1 MNGLDIIKDKL
12 TNISNKPGIYQYLN
26 SKNEIIYIG
35 KAKNLKKRIS
45 SYKNTSS
52 LSNRIQRMV
61 YQINSIETIT
71 TKTEVE
77 AFLLESN
84 LIKKNKPKFNIVLRD
99 DKSLPYILITT
110 KNKWPQILKHR
121 GKQKKIGVYFGP
133 YPSAGVVDKTINS
146 LQRAFLIRSCSDSY
160 FKART
165 RPCLLHQIKKCSA
178 PCVKKI
184 KEKNYLDLSNQTILF
199 LKGKNKKIQS
209 NLNYEMENYSSKKF
223 YEKAASLRD
232 RIKALNQIQEKQSIN
247 ISSIGD
253 ADIISIKKKNYKA
266 CIQIFYFR
274 EGQNLGGRYYFPS
287 HEENEK
293 EENILQSFIGQYYS
307 DKIVTKLIL
316 INKKVSERS
325 LLINALNKKSS
336 YKINIEIPLK
346 GQKKIIV
353 KDAEKNAEKEL
364 DRKFDE
370 QKNNIFF
377 LQKIK
382 IAFKLKKI
390 PKTIEIYDI
399 SHISGEFAVGAM
411 VSFNKDGFIKNNYR
425 KFNIKGK
432 FKRKDVISKGDDYSM
447 IYEVVNRRLKKSSK
461 TISFPD
467 LMIIDGGKGH
477 FNTALNA
484 LKNCKLEKKIELASI
499 AKGKKRNEGNET
511 FYVKGNKKIKFKTN
525 DKTLFFLQRL
535 RDEAHRFAITSHKT
549 RRSKISK
556 SILDEIEGIG
566 PNKKRDLLKYFG
578 SSEQI
583 RLAQLIEIEKVKG
596 INKNTAKK
604 IYNFFHEN

>member
-1 MNGLDIIKDKL
+1 
-12 TNISNKPGIYQYLN
+12 
-26 SKNEIIYIG
+26 
-35 KAKNLKKRIS
+35 
-45 SYKNTSS
+45 
-52 LSNRIQRMV
+52 MV
-61 YQINSIETIT
+61 YQINNIETIT
-71 TKTEVE
+71 TKTEAE

-99 DKSLPYILITT
+99 DKSLPYILISS

-121 GKQKKIGVYFGP
+121 GKQKNIGIYFGP
-133 YPSAGVVDKTINS
+133 YPSAGSVDKTINS
-146 LQRAFLIRSCSDSY
+146 LQKAFLIRSCTDSY
-160 FKART
+160 FKARN
-165 RPCLLHQIKKCSA
+165 RACLLYQIKKCSA

-184 KEKNYLDLSNQTILF
+184 NEKDYSDLFNQTISF

-209 NLNYEMENYSSKKF
+209 DLNNQMKIYSSKKN

-232 RIKALNQIQEKQSIN
+232 RIRALNQIQEKQSIN

-253 ADIISIKKKNYKA
+253 ADVISIKKMNFKA
-266 CIQIFYFR
+266 CVQVFYFR
-274 EGQNLGGRYYFPS
+274 GGNNLGGRYYFPR
-287 HEENEK
+287 HEESEK
-293 EENILQSFIGQYYS
+293 EENILQSFLGQYYS

-316 INKKVSERS
+316 LNKKIPERN
-325 LLINALNKKSS
+325 LLINALNKKSG

-353 KDAEKNAEKEL
+353 KNAEKNAEKEL
-364 DRKFDE
+364 ERKFNE
-370 QKNNIFF
+370 EKNN
-377 LQKIK
+377 LLYMKKIK
-382 IAFKLKKI
+382 VAFGLNKI
-390 PKTIEIYDI
+390 PKTIEVYDI

-411 VSFNKDGFIKNNYR
+411 ISFNKDGFIKNNYR
-425 KFNIKGK
+425 KFNIKGE
-432 FKRKDVISKGDDYSM
+432 FKRKETVLKGDDYSM
-447 IYEVVNRRLKKSSK
+447 IYEVLNRRLKKNSK
-461 TISFPD
+461 KISFPD

-477 FNTALNA
+477 LNTASNVLNS
-484 LKNCKLEKKIELASI
+484 LDLEKKIELASI
-499 AKGKKRNEGNET
+499 AKGQKRNEGNET
-511 FYVKGNKKIKFKTN
+511 FYLKENKKIKFKTN
-525 DKTLFFLQRL
+525 DKILFFLQRL

-583 RLAQLIEIEKVKG
+583 KIAQLSEIEKVKG
-596 INKNTAKK
+596 INKNIAKK

>member
-1 MNGLDIIKDKL
+1 MNGLDIIKNKL

-133 YPSAGVVDKTINS
+133 YSSSGVVDKTINS
-146 LQRAFLIRSCSDSY
+146 LQKAFLIRSCSDSY

-274 EGQNLGGRYYFPS
+274 GGQNLGGRYYFPR

-316 INKKVSERS
+316 INKKVPERS

-484 LKNCKLEKKIELASI
+484 LKNCELEKKIELASI

-596 INKNTAKK
+596 INKNIAKK

>member
-1 MNGLDIIKDKL
+1 M
-12 TNISNKPGIYQYLN
+12 
-26 SKNEIIYIG
+26 
-35 KAKNLKKRIS
+35 
-45 SYKNTSS
+45 
-52 LSNRIQRMV
+52 
-61 YQINSIETIT
+61 
-71 TKTEVE
+71 
-77 AFLLESN
+77 
-84 LIKKNKPKFNIVLRD
+84 
-99 DKSLPYILITT
+99 
-110 KNKWPQILKHR
+110 
-121 GKQKKIGVYFGP
+121 
-133 YPSAGVVDKTINS
+133 
-146 LQRAFLIRSCSDSY
+146 
-160 FKART
+160 
-165 RPCLLHQIKKCSA
+165 
-178 PCVKKI
+178 
-184 KEKNYLDLSNQTILF
+184 
-199 LKGKNKKIQS
+199 
-209 NLNYEMENYSSKKF
+209 
-223 YEKAASLRD
+223 
-232 RIKALNQIQEKQSIN
+232 
-247 ISSIGD
+247 
-253 ADIISIKKKNYKA
+253 
-266 CIQIFYFR
+266 
-274 EGQNLGGRYYFPS
+274 
-287 HEENEK
+287 
-293 EENILQSFIGQYYS
+293 QSFIGQYYS

-316 INKKVSERS
+316 INKKVPERS

-411 VSFNKDGFIKNNYR
+411 VSFDKDGFIKNNYR

-447 IYEVVNRRLKKSSK
+447 IYEVINRRLKKSSK

-477 FNTALNA
+477 FNTTLNA

-499 AKGKKRNEGNET
+499 AKGEKRNEGNET

-535 RDEAHRFAITSHKT
+535 RDEAHRFAITSHKV
-549 RRSKISK
+549 RRSKIRK
-556 SILDEIEGIG
+556 SILDEIRGIG

-583 RLAQLIEIEKVKG
+583 RMAQLSEIKKVKG
-596 INKNTAKK
+596 INKNVAKK

>member
-1 MNGLDIIKDKL
+1 MNGLDIIKNKL
-12 TNISNKPGIYQYLN
+12 ASISSSPGIYQYLN
-26 SKNEIIYIG
+26 SKNEIIYVG

-61 YQINSIETIT
+61 YQINNIETIT
-71 TKTEVE
+71 TKTEAE

-99 DKSLPYILITT
+99 DKSLPYILISL

-121 GKQKKIGVYFGP
+121 GKQKNIGIYFGP
-133 YPSAGVVDKTINS
+133 YPSAGSVDKTINS
-146 LQRAFLIRSCSDSY
+146 LQKAFLIRSCTDSY
-160 FKART
+160 FKT
-165 RPCLLHQIKKCSA
+165 RRRACLLYQIKKCSA

-184 KEKNYLDLSNQTILF
+184 NERDYSDLSNQTISF

-209 NLNYEMENYSSKKF
+209 DLNKKMEIYSSKKN

-232 RIKALNQIQEKQSIN
+232 RIRALNQIQEKQSIN

-253 ADIISIKKKNYKA
+253 ADVISIKNKNFKA
-266 CIQIFYFR
+266 CVQVFYFR
-274 EGQNLGGRYYFPS
+274 GGNNLGGRYYFPR
-287 HEENEK
+287 HEESEK
-293 EENILQSFIGQYYS
+293 EENILQSFLGQYYS

-316 INKKVSERS
+316 LNKKIPEKN
-325 LLINALNKKSS
+325 LLISALNKKSG
-336 YKINIEIPLK
+336 YKINIEIPIK

-353 KDAEKNAEKEL
+353 KNAEKNAEKEL
-364 DRKFDE
+364 ERKLNE
-370 QKNNIFF
+370 EKSN
-377 LQKIK
+377 LLYMEKIK
-382 IAFKLKKI
+382 EAFGLNKI
-390 PKTIEIYDI
+390 LKTIEVYDI

-411 VSFNKDGFIKNNYR
+411 ISFNKDGFTKNNYR
-425 KFNIKGK
+425 KFNIKGE
-432 FKRKDVISKGDDYSM
+432 FKRKDTVLKGDDYSM
-447 IYEVVNRRLKKSSK
+447 IYEVLNRRLKKNSK
-461 TISFPD
+461 KISFPD
-467 LMIIDGGKGH
+467 LIIIDGGKGH
-477 FNTALNA
+477 LSTASNVLNS
-484 LKNCKLEKKIELASI
+484 LDLEKKIELASI
-499 AKGKKRNEGNET
+499 AKGQKRNEGNET
-511 FYVKGNKKIKFKTN
+511 FYLKGNKKIKFKTN

-583 RLAQLIEIEKVKG
+583 KIAQLSEIKKVKG
-596 INKNTAKK
+596 INKNIAKK

>member
-1 MNGLDIIKDKL
+1 MNGLDIIKNKL

-146 LQRAFLIRSCSDSY
+146 LQKAFLIRSCSDSY

-336 YKINIEIPLK
+336 YKITIEIPLK

-477 FNTALNA
+477 FNTTLNA

-596 INKNTAKK
+596 INKNIAKK

>member
-1 MNGLDIIKDKL
+1 MNGLDIIKNKL
-12 TNISNKPGIYQYLN
+12 ASISNSPGIYQYLN

-61 YQINSIETIT
+61 YQINNIETIT
-71 TKTEVE
+71 TKTEAE

-99 DKSLPYILITT
+99 DKSLPYILISS

-121 GKQKKIGVYFGP
+121 GKQKNIGIYFGP
-133 YPSAGVVDKTINS
+133 YPSAGSVDKTINS
-146 LQRAFLIRSCSDSY
+146 LQKAFLIRSCTDSY
-160 FKART
+160 FKARN
-165 RPCLLHQIKKCSA
+165 RACLLYQIKKCSA

-184 KEKNYLDLSNQTILF
+184 NEKDYSDLFNQTISF

-209 NLNYEMENYSSKKF
+209 DLNNQMKIYSSKKN

-232 RIKALNQIQEKQSIN
+232 RIRALNQIQEKQSIN

-253 ADIISIKKKNYKA
+253 ADVISIKKMNFKA
-266 CIQIFYFR
+266 CVQVFYFR
-274 EGQNLGGRYYFPS
+274 GGNNLGGRYYFPR
-287 HEENEK
+287 HEESEK
-293 EENILQSFIGQYYS
+293 EENILQSFLGQYYS

-316 INKKVSERS
+316 LNKEIPERN
-325 LLINALNKKSS
+325 LLINALKKKSG

-353 KDAEKNAEKEL
+353 KNAEKNAEKEL
-364 DRKFDE
+364 ERKFNE
-370 QKNNIFF
+370 EKNN
-377 LQKIK
+377 LLYMKKIK
-382 IAFKLKKI
+382 VAFGLNKI
-390 PKTIEIYDI
+390 PKTIEVYDI

-411 VSFNKDGFIKNNYR
+411 ISFNKDGFIKNNYR
-425 KFNIKGK
+425 KFNIKGE
-432 FKRKDVISKGDDYSM
+432 FKRKETVLKGDDYSM
-447 IYEVVNRRLKKSSK
+447 IYEVLNRRLKKNSK
-461 TISFPD
+461 KISFPD

-477 FNTALNA
+477 LNTASNVLNS
-484 LKNCKLEKKIELASI
+484 LDLEKKIELASI
-499 AKGKKRNEGNET
+499 AKGQKRNEGNET
-511 FYVKGNKKIKFKTN
+511 FYLKENKKIKFKTN
-525 DKTLFFLQRL
+525 DKILFFLQRL

-583 RLAQLIEIEKVKG
+583 KIAQLSEIEKVKG
-596 INKNTAKK
+596 INKNIAKK

>member
-1 MNGLDIIKDKL
+1 MNGLDIIKNKL

-71 TKTEVE
+71 TKTEAE

-146 LQRAFLIRSCSDSY
+146 LQKVFLIRSCSDSY

-184 KEKNYLDLSNQTILF
+184 EEKNYLDLSNQTILF

-274 EGQNLGGRYYFPS
+274 GGQNLGGRYYFPR

-316 INKKVSERS
+316 INKKVPERS

-477 FNTALNA
+477 FNTTLNA

-499 AKGKKRNEGNET
+499 AKGEKRNEGNET

-596 INKNTAKK
+596 INKNIAKK

>member
-1 MNGLDIIKDKL
+1 MNGLDIIKNKL
-12 TNISNKPGIYQYLN
+12 ASISSSPGIYQYLN
-26 SKNEIIYIG
+26 SKNEIIYVG

-61 YQINSIETIT
+61 YQINNIETIT
-71 TKTEVE
+71 TKTEAE

-99 DKSLPYILITT
+99 DKSLPYILISL

-121 GKQKKIGVYFGP
+121 GKQKNIGIYFGP
-133 YPSAGVVDKTINS
+133 YPSAGSVDKTINS
-146 LQRAFLIRSCSDSY
+146 LQKAFLIRSCTDSY
-160 FKART
+160 FKT
-165 RPCLLHQIKKCSA
+165 RRRACLLYQIKKCSA

-184 KEKNYLDLSNQTILF
+184 NERDYSDLSNQTISF

-209 NLNYEMENYSSKKF
+209 DLNKKMEIYRSKKN

-232 RIKALNQIQEKQSIN
+232 RIRALNQIQEKQSIN

-253 ADIISIKKKNYKA
+253 ADVISIKKKNFKA
-266 CIQIFYFR
+266 CVQVFYFR
-274 EGQNLGGRYYFPS
+274 GGNNLGGRYYFPR
-287 HEENEK
+287 HEEGEK
-293 EENILQSFIGQYYS
+293 EENILQSFLGQYYS

-316 INKKVSERS
+316 LNKKIPEKN
-325 LLINALNKKSS
+325 LLISALNKKSG
-336 YKINIEIPLK
+336 YKINIEIPIK

-353 KDAEKNAEKEL
+353 KNAEKNAEKEL
-364 DRKFDE
+364 ERKLNE
-370 QKNNIFF
+370 EKSN
-377 LQKIK
+377 LLYMERIK
-382 IAFKLKKI
+382 EAFGLNKI
-390 PKTIEIYDI
+390 PKTIEVYDI

-411 VSFNKDGFIKNNYR
+411 ISFNKDGFTKNNYR
-425 KFNIKGK
+425 KFNIKGE
-432 FKRKDVISKGDDYSM
+432 FKRKDTVLKGDDYSM
-447 IYEVVNRRLKKSSK
+447 IYEVLNRRLKKNSK
-461 TISFPD
+461 KISFPD
-467 LMIIDGGKGH
+467 LIIIDGGKGH
-477 FNTALNA
+477 LSTASNVLNS
-484 LKNCKLEKKIELASI
+484 LDLEKKIELASI
-499 AKGKKRNEGNET
+499 AKGQKRNEGNET
-511 FYVKGNKKIKFKTN
+511 FYLKGNKKIKFKTN

-583 RLAQLIEIEKVKG
+583 KLAQLSEIKKVKG
-596 INKNTAKK
+596 INKNIAKK

>member
-1 MNGLDIIKDKL
+1 MNGLDIIKNKL
-12 TNISNKPGIYQYLN
+12 ASISNSPGIYQYLN

-61 YQINSIETIT
+61 YQINNIETIT
-71 TKTEVE
+71 TKTEAE

-99 DKSLPYILITT
+99 DKSLPYILISL

-121 GKQKKIGVYFGP
+121 GKQKNIGIYFGP
-133 YPSAGVVDKTINS
+133 YPSAGSVDKTINS
-146 LQRAFLIRSCSDSY
+146 LQKAFLIRSCTDSY
-160 FKART
+160 FKT
-165 RPCLLHQIKKCSA
+165 RRRACLLYQIKKCSA

-184 KEKNYLDLSNQTILF
+184 NERDYSDLSNQTISF

-209 NLNYEMENYSSKKF
+209 DLNKKMEIYSSKKN

-232 RIKALNQIQEKQSIN
+232 RIRALNQIQEKQSIN

-253 ADIISIKKKNYKA
+253 ADVISIKKKNFKA
-266 CIQIFYFR
+266 CVQVFYFR
-274 EGQNLGGRYYFPS
+274 GGNNLGGRYYFPR
-287 HEENEK
+287 HEESEK
-293 EENILQSFIGQYYS
+293 EENILQSFLGQYYS

-316 INKKVSERS
+316 LNKKIPEKN
-325 LLINALNKKSS
+325 LLISALNKKSG
-336 YKINIEIPLK
+336 YKINIEIPIK

-353 KDAEKNAEKEL
+353 KNAEKNAEKEL
-364 DRKFDE
+364 ERKLNE
-370 QKNNIFF
+370 EKSN
-377 LQKIK
+377 LLYMERIK
-382 IAFKLKKI
+382 EAFGLNKI
-390 PKTIEIYDI
+390 PKTIEVYDI

-411 VSFNKDGFIKNNYR
+411 ISFNKDGFTKSNYR
-425 KFNIKGK
+425 KFNIKGE
-432 FKRKDVISKGDDYSM
+432 FKRKDTVLIGDDYSM
-447 IYEVVNRRLKKSSK
+447 IYEVLNRRLKKNSK
-461 TISFPD
+461 KISFPD
-467 LMIIDGGKGH
+467 LIIIDGGKGH
-477 FNTALNA
+477 LSTASNVLNS
-484 LKNCKLEKKIELASI
+484 LDLEKKIELASI
-499 AKGKKRNEGNET
+499 AKGQKRNEGNET
-511 FYVKGNKKIKFKTN
+511 FYLKGNKKIKFKTN

-583 RLAQLIEIEKVKG
+583 KIAQLSEIKKVKG
-596 INKNTAKK
+596 INKNIAKK

>member
-1 MNGLDIIKDKL
+1 MNGLDIIKNKL
-12 TNISNKPGIYQYLN
+12 ASISNSPGIYQYLN

-61 YQINSIETIT
+61 YQINNIETIT
-71 TKTEVE
+71 TKTEAE

-99 DKSLPYILITT
+99 DKSLPYILISS

-121 GKQKKIGVYFGP
+121 GKQKNIGIYFGP
-133 YPSAGVVDKTINS
+133 YPSAGSVDKTINS
-146 LQRAFLIRSCSDSY
+146 LQKAFLIRSCTDSY
-160 FKART
+160 FKARN
-165 RPCLLHQIKKCSA
+165 RACLLYQIKKCSA

-184 KEKNYLDLSNQTILF
+184 NEKDYSDLFNQTISF

-209 NLNYEMENYSSKKF
+209 DLNNQMKIYSSKKN

-232 RIKALNQIQEKQSIN
+232 RIRALNQIQEKQSIN

-253 ADIISIKKKNYKA
+253 ADVISIKKMNFKA
-266 CIQIFYFR
+266 CVQVFYFR
-274 EGQNLGGRYYFPS
+274 GGNNLGGRYYFPR
-287 HEENEK
+287 HEESEK
-293 EENILQSFIGQYYS
+293 EENILQSFLGQYYS

-316 INKKVSERS
+316 LNKEIPERN
-325 LLINALNKKSS
+325 LLINALKKKSG

-353 KDAEKNAEKEL
+353 KNAEKNAEKEL
-364 DRKFDE
+364 ERKFNE
-370 QKNNIFF
+370 EKNN
-377 LQKIK
+377 LLYMKKIK
-382 IAFKLKKI
+382 VAFGLNKI
-390 PKTIEIYDI
+390 PKTIEVYDI

-411 VSFNKDGFIKNNYR
+411 ISFNKDGFIKNNYR
-425 KFNIKGK
+425 KFNIKGE
-432 FKRKDVISKGDDYSM
+432 FKRKDIVLKGDDYSM
-447 IYEVVNRRLKKSSK
+447 IYEILNRRLKKNSK
-461 TISFPD
+461 KISFPD

-477 FNTALNA
+477 LNTASNVLNS
-484 LKNCKLEKKIELASI
+484 LDLEKKIELVSI
-499 AKGKKRNEGNET
+499 AKGQKRNEGNET
-511 FYVKGNKKIKFKTN
+511 FYLKENKKIKFKTN
-525 DKTLFFLQRL
+525 DKILFFLQRL

-583 RLAQLIEIEKVKG
+583 KIAQLSEIEKVKG
-596 INKNTAKK
+596 INKNIAKK

>member
-1 MNGLDIIKDKL
+1 MNGLDIIKNKL
-12 TNISNKPGIYQYLN
+12 ASISNSPGIYQYLN
-26 SKNEIIYIG
+26 SKNEIIYVG

-61 YQINSIETIT
+61 YQINNIETIT
-71 TKTEVE
+71 TKTEAE

-99 DKSLPYILITT
+99 DKSLPYILISL

-121 GKQKKIGVYFGP
+121 GKQKNIGIYFGP
-133 YPSAGVVDKTINS
+133 YPSAGSVDKTINS
-146 LQRAFLIRSCSDSY
+146 LQKAFLIRSCTDSY
-160 FKART
+160 FKT
-165 RPCLLHQIKKCSA
+165 RRRACLLYQIKKCSA

-184 KEKNYLDLSNQTILF
+184 NERDYSDLSNQTISF

-209 NLNYEMENYSSKKF
+209 DLNKKMEIYSSKKN

-232 RIKALNQIQEKQSIN
+232 RIRALNQIQEKQSIN

-253 ADIISIKKKNYKA
+253 ADVISIKKKNFKA
-266 CIQIFYFR
+266 CVQVFYFR
-274 EGQNLGGRYYFPS
+274 GGNNLGGRYYFPR
-287 HEENEK
+287 HEESEK
-293 EENILQSFIGQYYS
+293 EENILQSFLGQYYS

-316 INKKVSERS
+316 LNKKIPEKN
-325 LLINALNKKSS
+325 LLISALNKKSG
-336 YKINIEIPLK
+336 YKINIEIPIK

-353 KDAEKNAEKEL
+353 KNAEKNAEKEL
-364 DRKFDE
+364 ERKLNE
-370 QKNNIFF
+370 EKSN
-377 LQKIK
+377 LLYMEKIK
-382 IAFKLKKI
+382 EAFGLNKI
-390 PKTIEIYDI
+390 LKTIEVYDI

-411 VSFNKDGFIKNNYR
+411 ISFNKDGFTKNNYR
-425 KFNIKGK
+425 KFNIKGE
-432 FKRKDVISKGDDYSM
+432 FKRKDTVLKGDDYSM
-447 IYEVVNRRLKKSSK
+447 IYEVLNRRLKKNSK
-461 TISFPD
+461 KISFPD
-467 LMIIDGGKGH
+467 LIIIDGGKGH
-477 FNTALNA
+477 LSTASNVLNS
-484 LKNCKLEKKIELASI
+484 LDLEKKIELASI
-499 AKGKKRNEGNET
+499 AKGQKRNEGNET
-511 FYVKGNKKIKFKTN
+511 FYLKGNKKIKFKTN

-583 RLAQLIEIEKVKG
+583 KLAQLSEIKKVKG
-596 INKNTAKK
+596 INKNIAKK

>member
-1 MNGLDIIKDKL
+1 MNGLDIIKNKL

-71 TKTEVE
+71 TKTEAE

-146 LQRAFLIRSCSDSY
+146 LQKVFLIRSCSDSY

-274 EGQNLGGRYYFPS
+274 GGQNLGGRYYFPS

-477 FNTALNA
+477 FNTTLNA

-596 INKNTAKK
+596 INKNIAKK

>member
-1 MNGLDIIKDKL
+1 MNGLDIIKNKL

-71 TKTEVE
+71 TKTEAE

-146 LQRAFLIRSCSDSY
+146 LQKAFFIRSCSDSY

-184 KEKNYLDLSNQTILF
+184 KEKNYLNLSNQTILF

-209 NLNYEMENYSSKKF
+209 NLNYKMENYSSKKF

-274 EGQNLGGRYYFPS
+274 GGQNLGGRYYFPR

-316 INKKVSERS
+316 INKKVPERS

-382 IAFKLKKI
+382 IAFKLKKV

-447 IYEVVNRRLKKSSK
+447 IYEVVNRRLKKNSK

-477 FNTALNA
+477 FNTTFNA

-499 AKGKKRNEGNET
+499 AKGEKRNEGNET
-511 FYVKGNKKIKFKTN
+511 FYVKENKKIKFKTN

-566 PNKKRDLLKYFG
+566 PNKKRDLLKYFS

-596 INKNTAKK
+596 INKNIAKK

>member
-1 MNGLDIIKDKL
+1 MNGLDIIKNKL

-26 SKNEIIYIG
+26 SRNEIIYIG

-71 TKTEVE
+71 TKTEAE

-133 YPSAGVVDKTINS
+133 YSSAGVVDKTINS
-146 LQRAFLIRSCSDSY
+146 LQKAFLIRSCSDSY

-274 EGQNLGGRYYFPS
+274 GGQNLGGRYYFPR

-316 INKKVSERS
+316 INKKVPERS

-477 FNTALNA
+477 FNTTLNA
-484 LKNCKLEKKIELASI
+484 LKNCNLEKKIELASI

-596 INKNTAKK
+596 INKNIAKK

>member
-1 MNGLDIIKDKL
+1 MNGLDIIKNKL
-12 TNISNKPGIYQYLN
+12 ASISSSPGIYQYLN
-26 SKNEIIYIG
+26 SKNEIIYVG

-61 YQINSIETIT
+61 YQINNIETIT
-71 TKTEVE
+71 TKTEAE

-99 DKSLPYILITT
+99 DKSLPYILISL

-121 GKQKKIGVYFGP
+121 GKQKNIGIYFGP
-133 YPSAGVVDKTINS
+133 YPSAGSVDKTINS
-146 LQRAFLIRSCSDSY
+146 LQKAFLIRSCTDSY
-160 FKART
+160 FKT
-165 RPCLLHQIKKCSA
+165 RRRACLLYQIKKCSA

-184 KEKNYLDLSNQTILF
+184 NERDYSDLSNQTISF

-209 NLNYEMENYSSKKF
+209 DLNKQMEIYSSKKN

-232 RIKALNQIQEKQSIN
+232 RIRALNQIQEKQSIN

-253 ADIISIKKKNYKA
+253 ADVISIKKKNFKA
-266 CIQIFYFR
+266 CVQVFYFR
-274 EGQNLGGRYYFPS
+274 GGNNLGGRYYFPR
-287 HEENEK
+287 HEEGEK
-293 EENILQSFIGQYYS
+293 EENILQSFLGQYYS

-316 INKKVSERS
+316 LNKKIPEKN
-325 LLINALNKKSS
+325 LLISALNKKSG
-336 YKINIEIPLK
+336 YKINIEIPIK

-353 KDAEKNAEKEL
+353 KNAEKNAEKEL
-364 DRKFDE
+364 ERKLNE
-370 QKNNIFF
+370 EKSN
-377 LQKIK
+377 LLYMEKIK
-382 IAFKLKKI
+382 EAFGLNKI
-390 PKTIEIYDI
+390 LKTIEVYDI

-411 VSFNKDGFIKNNYR
+411 ISFNKDGFTKSNYR
-425 KFNIKGK
+425 KFNIKGE
-432 FKRKDVISKGDDYSM
+432 FKRKDTVLKGDDYSM
-447 IYEVVNRRLKKSSK
+447 IYEVLNRRLKKNSK
-461 TISFPD
+461 KISFPD
-467 LMIIDGGKGH
+467 LIIIDGGKGH
-477 FNTALNA
+477 LSTASNVLNS
-484 LKNCKLEKKIELASI
+484 LDLEKKIELASI
-499 AKGKKRNEGNET
+499 AKGQKRNEGNET
-511 FYVKGNKKIKFKTN
+511 FYLKGNKKIKFKTN

-583 RLAQLIEIEKVKG
+583 KLAQLSEIKKVKG
-596 INKNTAKK
+596 INKNIAKK

>member
-1 MNGLDIIKDKL
+1 MNGLDIIKNKL
-12 TNISNKPGIYQYLN
+12 TNISNKPGIYQYLD

-71 TKTEVE
+71 TKTEAE

-133 YPSAGVVDKTINS
+133 YPSAGIVDKTINS
-146 LQRAFLIRSCSDSY
+146 LQKAFLIRSCSDSY

-477 FNTALNA
+477 FNTTLNA

-499 AKGKKRNEGNET
+499 AKGEKRNEGNET

-596 INKNTAKK
+596 INKNIAKK

>member
-1 MNGLDIIKDKL
+1 MNGLDIIKNKL
-12 TNISNKPGIYQYLN
+12 ASISNSPGIYQYLN

-61 YQINSIETIT
+61 YQINNIETIT
-71 TKTEVE
+71 TKTEAE

-99 DKSLPYILITT
+99 DKSLPYILISL

-121 GKQKKIGVYFGP
+121 GKQKNIGIYFGP
-133 YPSAGVVDKTINS
+133 YPSAGSVDKTINS
-146 LQRAFLIRSCSDSY
+146 LQKAFLIRSCTDSY
-160 FKART
+160 FKT
-165 RPCLLHQIKKCSA
+165 RRRACLLYQIKKCSA

-184 KEKNYLDLSNQTILF
+184 NERDYSDLSNQTISF

-209 NLNYEMENYSSKKF
+209 DLNKQMEIYSSKKN

-232 RIKALNQIQEKQSIN
+232 RIRALNQIQEKQSIN

-253 ADIISIKKKNYKA
+253 ADVISIKKKNFKA
-266 CIQIFYFR
+266 CVQVFYFR
-274 EGQNLGGRYYFPS
+274 GGNNLGGRYYFPR
-287 HEENEK
+287 HEEGEK
-293 EENILQSFIGQYYS
+293 EENILQSFLGQYYS

-316 INKKVSERS
+316 LNKKIPEKN
-325 LLINALNKKSS
+325 LLISALNKKSG
-336 YKINIEIPLK
+336 YKINIEIPIK

-353 KDAEKNAEKEL
+353 KNAEKNAEKEL
-364 DRKFDE
+364 ERKLNE
-370 QKNNIFF
+370 EKSN
-377 LQKIK
+377 LLYMEKIK
-382 IAFKLKKI
+382 EAFGLNKI
-390 PKTIEIYDI
+390 LKTIEVYDI

-411 VSFNKDGFIKNNYR
+411 ISFNKDGFTKNNYR
-425 KFNIKGK
+425 KFNIKGE
-432 FKRKDVISKGDDYSM
+432 FKRKDTVLKGDDYSM
-447 IYEVVNRRLKKSSK
+447 IYEVLNRRLKKNSK
-461 TISFPD
+461 KISFPD
-467 LMIIDGGKGH
+467 LIIIDGGKGH
-477 FNTALNA
+477 LSTASNVLNS
-484 LKNCKLEKKIELASI
+484 LDLEKKIELASI
-499 AKGKKRNEGNET
+499 AKGQKRNEGNET
-511 FYVKGNKKIKFKTN
+511 FYLKGNKKIKFKTN

-583 RLAQLIEIEKVKG
+583 KLAQLSEIKKVKG
-596 INKNTAKK
+596 INKNIAKK

>member
-1 MNGLDIIKDKL
+1 MNGLNIIKNKL
-12 TNISNKPGIYQYLN
+12 TNISSKPGIYQYLN

-61 YQINSIETIT
+61 YQINNIETIT
-71 TKTEVE
+71 TKTEAE

-84 LIKKNKPKFNIVLRD
+84 LIKKNKPRFNIVLRD

-110 KNKWPQILKHR
+110 KKKWPQILKHR
-121 GKQKKIGVYFGP
+121 GKQKKIGIYFGP
-133 YPSAGVVDKTINS
+133 YPSAGTVDKTINS
-146 LQRAFLIRSCSDSY
+146 LQKAFLIRSCSDSF
-160 FKART
+160 FKSRSRA
-165 RPCLLHQIKKCSA
+165 CLLHQIKKCSA

-184 KEKNYLDLSNQTILF
+184 EEKKYLELSNKTILF

-209 NLNYEMENYSSKKF
+209 NLNSEMENYSSKKL
-223 YEKAASLRD
+223 YEKAAILRD

-247 ISSIGD
+247 ISTLED
-253 ADIISIKKKNYKA
+253 ADIISIRKKNFKA

-274 EGQNLGGRYYFPS
+274 GGHNLGGRYYFPR
-287 HEENEK
+287 HDKDEK
-293 EENILQSFIGQYYS
+293 AENILQSFLGQYYS

-316 INKKVSERS
+316 INKKIPEKN
-325 LLINALNKKSS
+325 LLINALNKKSE
-336 YKINIEIPLK
+336 YKVNIEIPLK
-346 GQKKIIV
+346 GQKKNIIN
-353 KDAEKNAEKEL
+353 DAEKNAEKEL
-364 DRKFDE
+364 DRKFSE
-370 QKNNIFF
+370 QKNNIYF

-382 IAFKLKKI
+382 KTFKLKKI
-390 PKTIEIYDI
+390 PKTIEIYDV
-399 SHISGEFAVGAM
+399 SHISGEFAVGVL
-411 VSFNKDGFIKNNYR
+411 VSFNKDGFIRNNYR
-425 KFNIKGK
+425 KFNIKEK
-432 FKRKDVISKGDDYSM
+432 FKRKEVLSKSDDYSS
-447 IYEVVNRRLKKSSK
+447 IYEVLNRRLKRDSK
-461 TISFPD
+461 TLLYPD

-477 FNTALNA
+477 FNTAFNVLKKLN
-484 LKNCKLEKKIELASI
+484 LEKKIELMSVT
-499 AKGKKRNEGNET
+499 KGENRNEGNET
-511 FYVKGNKKIKFKTN
+511 FYIKNDKKIKFKLN

-535 RDEAHRFAITSHKT
+535 RDEAHRFAITSHKV

-583 RLAQLIEIEKVKG
+583 KIAKLSEIGKVKG
-596 INKNTAKK
+596 INKNIAKK

>member
-1 MNGLDIIKDKL
+1 MNGLDIIKNKL
-12 TNISNKPGIYQYLN
+12 ASISNSPGIYQYLN

-61 YQINSIETIT
+61 YQINNIETIT
-71 TKTEVE
+71 TKTEAE

-99 DKSLPYILITT
+99 DKSLPYILISL

-121 GKQKKIGVYFGP
+121 GKQKNIGIYFGP
-133 YPSAGVVDKTINS
+133 YPSAGSVDKTINS
-146 LQRAFLIRSCSDSY
+146 LQKAFLIRSCTDSY
-160 FKART
+160 FKT
-165 RPCLLHQIKKCSA
+165 RRRACLLYQIKKCSA

-184 KEKNYLDLSNQTILF
+184 NERDYSDLSNQTISF

-209 NLNYEMENYSSKKF
+209 DLNKQMEIYSSKKN

-232 RIKALNQIQEKQSIN
+232 RIRALNQIQEKQSIN

-253 ADIISIKKKNYKA
+253 ADVISIKKKNFKA
-266 CIQIFYFR
+266 CVQVFYFR
-274 EGQNLGGRYYFPS
+274 GGNNLGGRYYFPR
-287 HEENEK
+287 HEESEK
-293 EENILQSFIGQYYS
+293 EENILQSFLGQYYS

-316 INKKVSERS
+316 LNKKIPEKN
-325 LLINALNKKSS
+325 LLISALNKKSG
-336 YKINIEIPLK
+336 YKINIEIPIK

-353 KDAEKNAEKEL
+353 KNAEKNAEKEL
-364 DRKFDE
+364 ERKLNE
-370 QKNNIFF
+370 EKSN
-377 LQKIK
+377 LLYMEKIK
-382 IAFKLKKI
+382 EAFGLNKI
-390 PKTIEIYDI
+390 PKTIEVYDI

-411 VSFNKDGFIKNNYR
+411 ISFNKDGFTKNNYR
-425 KFNIKGK
+425 KFNIKGE
-432 FKRKDVISKGDDYSM
+432 FKRKDTVLKGDDYSM
-447 IYEVVNRRLKKSSK
+447 IYEVLNRRLKKNSK
-461 TISFPD
+461 KISFPD
-467 LMIIDGGKGH
+467 LIIIDGGKGH
-477 FNTALNA
+477 LSTASNVLNS
-484 LKNCKLEKKIELASI
+484 LDLEKKIELASI
-499 AKGKKRNEGNET
+499 AKGQKRNEGNET
-511 FYVKGNKKIKFKTN
+511 FYLKGNKKIKFKTN

-583 RLAQLIEIEKVKG
+583 KIAQLSEIKKVKG
-596 INKNTAKK
+596 INKNIAKK

>member
-1 MNGLDIIKDKL
+1 MNGLDIIKNKL
-12 TNISNKPGIYQYLN
+12 ENITNRPGIYQYLN

-45 SYKNTSS
+45 SYKNSSS

-61 YQINSIETIT
+61 YQINNIETIT
-71 TKTEVE
+71 TKTEAE

-84 LIKKNKPKFNIVLRD
+84 LIKKFKPKFNIVLRD
-99 DKSLPYILITT
+99 DKSLPYILIST

-121 GKQKKIGVYFGP
+121 GRQKNIGTYFGP
-133 YPSAGVVDKTINS
+133 YPSAGAVDKTINS
-146 LQRAFLIRSCSDSY
+146 LQKAFLIRSCTDSF
-160 FKART
+160 FKARN
-165 RPCLLHQIKKCSA
+165 RACLLYQIKKCSA

-184 KEKNYLDLSNQTILF
+184 NENDYLDLSNQTILF

-209 NLNYEMENYSSKKF
+209 NLNNKMRVYSLKKK
-223 YEKAASLRD
+223 YEKAADLRD

-247 ISSIGD
+247 ISYIGY
-253 ADIISIKKKNYKA
+253 AYVISIKKKNFKA
-266 CIQIFYFR
+266 CIQVFYFR
-274 EGQNLGGRYYFPS
+274 GGNNLGGRYYFPR

-293 EENILQSFIGQYYS
+293 EENILQSFLGQYYS

-316 INKKVSERS
+316 INKKIPEKK
-325 LLINALNKKSS
+325 LLINALNKKSG
-336 YKINIEIPLK
+336 YKINIETPLK
-346 GQKKIIV
+346 GQKKIV
-353 KDAEKNAEKEL
+353 LKNAEKNAEKEL
-364 DRKFDE
+364 DKKFDE
-370 QKNNIFF
+370 QKNNLSF
-377 LQKIK
+377 LKKIK
-382 IAFKLKKI
+382 FVFKLKKI

-411 VSFNKDGFIKNNYR
+411 VSFNKNGFIKNNYR
-425 KFNIKGK
+425 KFNIKGT
-432 FKRKDVISKGDDYSM
+432 FKRKKILSKSDDYSS
-447 IYEVVNRRLKKSSK
+447 IYEVLNRRLKKDSK
-461 TISFPD
+461 TILYPD

-477 FNTALNA
+477 FNTALNI
-484 LKNCKLEKKIELASI
+484 LKNLNLEKKIELASI
-499 AKGKKRNEGNET
+499 AKGENRNEGNEN
-511 FYVKGNKKIKFKTN
+511 FYINNDNKIKFNSN

-535 RDEAHRFAITSHKT
+535 RDEAHRFAITSHRT
-549 RRSKISK
+549 RRSKINK

-583 RLAQLIEIEKVKG
+583 KIANINEIQKVKG
-596 INKNTAKK
+596 INKNVAKK

>member
-1 MNGLDIIKDKL
+1 MNGLDIIKNKL
-12 TNISNKPGIYQYLN
+12 ASISKSPGIYQYLN

-61 YQINSIETIT
+61 YQINNIETIT
-71 TKTEVE
+71 TKTEAE

-99 DKSLPYILITT
+99 DKSLPYILISS

-121 GKQKKIGVYFGP
+121 GKQKNIGIYFGP
-133 YPSAGVVDKTINS
+133 YPSAGSVDKTINS
-146 LQRAFLIRSCSDSY
+146 LQKAFLIRSCTDSY
-160 FKART
+160 FKARN
-165 RPCLLHQIKKCSA
+165 RACLLYQIKKCSA

-184 KEKNYLDLSNQTILF
+184 NEKDYSDLFNQTISF

-209 NLNYEMENYSSKKF
+209 DLNNQMKIYSSKKN

-232 RIKALNQIQEKQSIN
+232 RIRALNQIQEKQSIN

-253 ADIISIKKKNYKA
+253 ADVISIKKMNFKA
-266 CIQIFYFR
+266 CVQVFYFR
-274 EGQNLGGRYYFPS
+274 GGNNLGGRYYFPR
-287 HEENEK
+287 HEESEK
-293 EENILQSFIGQYYS
+293 EENILQSFLGQYYS

-316 INKKVSERS
+316 LNKEIPERN
-325 LLINALNKKSS
+325 LLINALKKKSG

-353 KDAEKNAEKEL
+353 KNAEKNAEKEL
-364 DRKFDE
+364 ERKFNE
-370 QKNNIFF
+370 EKNN
-377 LQKIK
+377 LLYMKKIK
-382 IAFKLKKI
+382 VAFGLNKI
-390 PKTIEIYDI
+390 PKTIEVYDI

-411 VSFNKDGFIKNNYR
+411 ISFNKDGFIKNNYR
-425 KFNIKGK
+425 KFNIKGE
-432 FKRKDVISKGDDYSM
+432 FKRKETVLKGDDYSM
-447 IYEVVNRRLKKSSK
+447 IYEVLNRRLKKNSK
-461 TISFPD
+461 KISFPD

-477 FNTALNA
+477 LNTASNVLNS
-484 LKNCKLEKKIELASI
+484 LDLEKKIELASI
-499 AKGKKRNEGNET
+499 AKGQKRNEGNET
-511 FYVKGNKKIKFKTN
+511 FYLKENKKIKFKTN
-525 DKTLFFLQRL
+525 DKILFFLQRL

-583 RLAQLIEIEKVKG
+583 KIAQLSEIEKVKG
-596 INKNTAKK
+596 INKNIAKK

>member
-1 MNGLDIIKDKL
+1 MNGLDIIKNKL

-26 SKNEIIYIG
+26 SRNEIIYIG

-71 TKTEVE
+71 TKTEAE

-146 LQRAFLIRSCSDSY
+146 LQKAFLIRSCSDSY

-274 EGQNLGGRYYFPS
+274 GGQNLGGRYYFPS

-596 INKNTAKK
+596 INKNIAKK

>member
-1 MNGLDIIKDKL
+1 MNGLDIIKNKL

-45 SYKNTSS
+45 SYKNASS

-146 LQRAFLIRSCSDSY
+146 LQKAFLIRSCSDSY

-223 YEKAASLRD
+223 YEKAANLRD

-274 EGQNLGGRYYFPS
+274 EGQNLGGRYYFPR

-336 YKINIEIPLK
+336 YKITIEIPLK

-477 FNTALNA
+477 FNTTLNA

-596 INKNTAKK
+596 INKNIAKK

>member
-1 MNGLDIIKDKL
+1 MNGLDIIKNKL
-12 TNISNKPGIYQYLN
+12 ENITNRPGIYQYLN

-45 SYKNTSS
+45 SYKNSSS

-61 YQINSIETIT
+61 YQINNIETIT
-71 TKTEVE
+71 TKTEAE

-84 LIKKNKPKFNIVLRD
+84 LIKKFKPKFNIVLRD
-99 DKSLPYILITT
+99 DKSLPYILIST

-121 GKQKKIGVYFGP
+121 GRQKNIGTYFGP
-133 YPSAGVVDKTINS
+133 YPSAGAVDKTINS
-146 LQRAFLIRSCSDSY
+146 LQKAFLIRSCTDSF
-160 FKART
+160 FKT
-165 RPCLLHQIKKCSA
+165 RNRACLLYQIKKCSA

-184 KEKNYLDLSNQTILF
+184 NENDYLDLSNQTILF

-209 NLNYEMENYSSKKF
+209 NLNNKMRVYSLKKK
-223 YEKAASLRD
+223 YEKAADLRD

-247 ISSIGD
+247 ISYIGD
-253 ADIISIKKKNYKA
+253 ADVISIKKKNFKA
-266 CIQIFYFR
+266 CIQVFYFR
-274 EGQNLGGRYYFPS
+274 GGNNLGGRYYFPR

-293 EENILQSFIGQYYS
+293 EENILQSFLGQYYS

-316 INKKVSERS
+316 INKKIPEKK
-325 LLINALNKKSS
+325 LLINALNKKSG
-336 YKINIEIPLK
+336 YKINIETPLK
-346 GQKKIIV
+346 GQKKIV
-353 KDAEKNAEKEL
+353 LKNAEKNAEKEL
-364 DRKFDE
+364 DKKFDE
-370 QKNNIFF
+370 QKNNLSF
-377 LQKIK
+377 LKKIK
-382 IAFKLKKI
+382 FVFKLKKI

-411 VSFNKDGFIKNNYR
+411 VSFNKNGFIKNNYR
-425 KFNIKGK
+425 KFNIKGT
-432 FKRKDVISKGDDYSM
+432 FKRKKILSKSDDYSS
-447 IYEVVNRRLKKSSK
+447 IYEVLNRRLKKDSK
-461 TISFPD
+461 TILYPD

-477 FNTALNA
+477 FNTALNI
-484 LKNCKLEKKIELASI
+484 LKNLNLEKKIELASI
-499 AKGKKRNEGNET
+499 AKGENRNEGNEN
-511 FYVKGNKKIKFKTN
+511 FYINNDNKIKFNSN

-535 RDEAHRFAITSHKT
+535 RDEAHRFAITSHRT
-549 RRSKISK
+549 RRSKINK

-583 RLAQLIEIEKVKG
+583 KIANINEIQKVKG
-596 INKNTAKK
+596 INKNVAKK

>member
-1 MNGLDIIKDKL
+1 MNGLDIIKNKL

-133 YPSAGVVDKTINS
+133 YPSAGIVDKTINS
-146 LQRAFLIRSCSDSY
+146 LQKAFLIRSCSDSY

-316 INKKVSERS
+316 INKKVPERS

-477 FNTALNA
+477 FNTTLNA

-499 AKGKKRNEGNET
+499 AKGEKRNEGNET

-583 RLAQLIEIEKVKG
+583 RLAQLIEIEKVRG
-596 INKNTAKK
+596 INKNIAKK

>member
-1 MNGLDIIKDKL
+1 MNGLDIIKNKL
-12 TNISNKPGIYQYLN
+12 ASISNSPGIYQYLN
-26 SKNEIIYIG
+26 SKNEIIYVG

-61 YQINSIETIT
+61 YQINNIETIT
-71 TKTEVE
+71 TKTEAE

-99 DKSLPYILITT
+99 DKSLPYILISL

-121 GKQKKIGVYFGP
+121 GKQKNIGIYFGP
-133 YPSAGVVDKTINS
+133 YPSAGSVDKTINS
-146 LQRAFLIRSCSDSY
+146 LQKAFLIRSCTDSY
-160 FKART
+160 FKT
-165 RPCLLHQIKKCSA
+165 RRRACLLYQIKKCSA

-184 KEKNYLDLSNQTILF
+184 NERDYSDLSNQTISF

-209 NLNYEMENYSSKKF
+209 DLNKKMEIYSSKKN

-232 RIKALNQIQEKQSIN
+232 RIRALNQIQEKQSIN

-253 ADIISIKKKNYKA
+253 ADVISIKKKNFKA
-266 CIQIFYFR
+266 CVQVFYFR
-274 EGQNLGGRYYFPS
+274 GGNNLGGRYYFPR
-287 HEENEK
+287 HEEGEK
-293 EENILQSFIGQYYS
+293 EENILQSFLGQYYS

-316 INKKVSERS
+316 LNKKIPEKN
-325 LLINALNKKSS
+325 LLISALNKKSG
-336 YKINIEIPLK
+336 YKINIEIPIK

-353 KDAEKNAEKEL
+353 KNAEKNAEKEL
-364 DRKFDE
+364 ERKLNE
-370 QKNNIFF
+370 EKSN
-377 LQKIK
+377 LLYMERIK
-382 IAFKLKKI
+382 EAFGLNKI
-390 PKTIEIYDI
+390 PKTIEVYDI

-411 VSFNKDGFIKNNYR
+411 ISFNKDGFTKNNYR
-425 KFNIKGK
+425 KFNIKGE
-432 FKRKDVISKGDDYSM
+432 FKRKNTVLKGDDYSM
-447 IYEVVNRRLKKSSK
+447 IYEVLNRRLKKNSK
-461 TISFPD
+461 KISFPD
-467 LMIIDGGKGH
+467 LIIIDGGKGH
-477 FNTALNA
+477 LSTASNVLNS
-484 LKNCKLEKKIELASI
+484 LDLEKKIELASI
-499 AKGKKRNEGNET
+499 AKGQKRNEGNET
-511 FYVKGNKKIKFKTN
+511 FYLKGNKKIKFKTN

-583 RLAQLIEIEKVKG
+583 KIAQLSEIKKVKG
-596 INKNTAKK
+596 INKNIAKK

>member
-1 MNGLDIIKDKL
+1 MNGLDIIKNKL
-12 TNISNKPGIYQYLN
+12 ENITNRPGRYQYLN

-45 SYKNTSS
+45 SYKNSSS

-61 YQINSIETIT
+61 YQINNIETIT
-71 TKTEVE
+71 TKTEAE

-84 LIKKNKPKFNIVLRD
+84 LIKKFKPKFNIVLRD
-99 DKSLPYILITT
+99 DKSLPYILIST

-121 GKQKKIGVYFGP
+121 GRQKNIGTYFGP
-133 YPSAGVVDKTINS
+133 YPSAGAVDKTINS
-146 LQRAFLIRSCSDSY
+146 LQKAFLIRSCTDSF
-160 FKART
+160 FKARN
-165 RPCLLHQIKKCSA
+165 RACLLYQIKKCSA

-184 KEKNYLDLSNQTILF
+184 NENDYLDLSNQTILF

-209 NLNYEMENYSSKKF
+209 NLNNKMRVYSLKKK
-223 YEKAASLRD
+223 YEKAADLRD

-247 ISSIGD
+247 ISYIGD
-253 ADIISIKKKNYKA
+253 ADVISIKKKNFKA
-266 CIQIFYFR
+266 CIQVFYFR
-274 EGQNLGGRYYFPS
+274 GGNNLGGRYYFPR

-293 EENILQSFIGQYYS
+293 EENILQSFLGQYYS

-316 INKKVSERS
+316 INKKIPEKK
-325 LLINALNKKSS
+325 LLINALNKKSG
-336 YKINIEIPLK
+336 YKINIETPLK
-346 GQKKIIV
+346 GQKKIV
-353 KDAEKNAEKEL
+353 LKNAEKNAEKEL
-364 DRKFDE
+364 DKKFDE
-370 QKNNIFF
+370 QKNNLSF
-377 LQKIK
+377 LKKIK
-382 IAFKLKKI
+382 FVFKLKKI

-411 VSFNKDGFIKNNYR
+411 VSFNKNGFIKNNYR
-425 KFNIKGK
+425 KFNIKGT
-432 FKRKDVISKGDDYSM
+432 FKRKKILSKSDDYSS
-447 IYEVVNRRLKKSSK
+447 IYEVLNRRLKKDSK
-461 TISFPD
+461 TILYPD

-477 FNTALNA
+477 FNTALNI
-484 LKNCKLEKKIELASI
+484 LKNLNLEKKIELASI
-499 AKGKKRNEGNET
+499 AKGENRNEGNEN
-511 FYVKGNKKIKFKTN
+511 FYINNDNKIKFNSN

-535 RDEAHRFAITSHKT
+535 RDEAHRFAITSHRT
-549 RRSKISK
+549 RRSKINK

-583 RLAQLIEIEKVKG
+583 KIANINEIQKVKG
-596 INKNTAKK
+596 INKNVAKK

>member
-1 MNGLDIIKDKL
+1 MNGLDIIKNKL
-12 TNISNKPGIYQYLN
+12 ASISKSPGIYQYLN

-61 YQINSIETIT
+61 YQINNIETIT
-71 TKTEVE
+71 TKTEAE

-99 DKSLPYILITT
+99 DKSLPYILISS
-110 KNKWPQILKHR
+110 KNKWPRILKHR
-121 GKQKKIGVYFGP
+121 GKQKNIGIYFGP
-133 YPSAGVVDKTINS
+133 YSSAGSVDKTINS
-146 LQRAFLIRSCSDSY
+146 LQKAFLIRSCTDSY
-160 FKART
+160 FKARN
-165 RPCLLHQIKKCSA
+165 RACLLYQIKKCSA

-184 KEKNYLDLSNQTILF
+184 NEKDYSDLFNQTISF

-209 NLNYEMENYSSKKF
+209 DLNNQMKIYSSKKN

-232 RIKALNQIQEKQSIN
+232 RIRALNQIQEKQSIN

-253 ADIISIKKKNYKA
+253 ADIISIKKMNCKA
-266 CIQIFYFR
+266 CVQVFYFR
-274 EGQNLGGRYYFPS
+274 GGNNLGGRYYFPR
-287 HEENEK
+287 HEESEK
-293 EENILQSFIGQYYS
+293 EENILQSFLGQYYS

-316 INKKVSERS
+316 LNKKIPEKN
-325 LLINALNKKSS
+325 LLINALNKKSG

-353 KDAEKNAEKEL
+353 KNAEKNAEKEL
-364 DRKFDE
+364 ERKLNE
-370 QKNNIFF
+370 EKNN
-377 LQKIK
+377 LLYMKKIK
-382 IAFKLKKI
+382 VAFGLNKI
-390 PKTIEIYDI
+390 PKTIEVYDI

-411 VSFNKDGFIKNNYR
+411 ISFNKDGFIKNNYR
-425 KFNIKGK
+425 KFNIKGE
-432 FKRKDVISKGDDYSM
+432 FKRKDIVLKGDDYSM
-447 IYEVVNRRLKKSSK
+447 IYEVLNRRLKKNSK
-461 TISFPD
+461 KISFPD

-477 FNTALNA
+477 LNTASNVLNN
-484 LKNCKLEKKIELASI
+484 LDLEKKIELASI
-499 AKGKKRNEGNET
+499 AKGQKRNEGNET
-511 FYVKGNKKIKFKTN
+511 FYLKENKKIKFKTN
-525 DKTLFFLQRL
+525 DKILFFLQRL

-583 RLAQLIEIEKVKG
+583 KIAQLSEIEKVKG
-596 INKNTAKK
+596 INKNIAKK